1 MTRNLRLTAVFAIL
15 VFSALSSFA
24 QNSPSYGTN
33 AVVGS
38 VIDVDS
44 GQSRL
49 QLESDS
55 NPGSRITVETDAVS
69 TQYRGFGTVIN
80 GKPEIFVGSKGFS
93 NLRLNDRI
101 EVRGSSRANGIVS
114 ADTITLLGRSVPAN
128 PTGVGDTRSPTSVST
143 PTDVRTPT
151 AATTNTVEGT
161 IRQINANEGR
171 IVIQTPQRRMMTVR
185 TYRNTPVVYRNQS
198 YQVANLEVG
207 DAIRVEIDPRD
218 AQLDEVG
225 ARRIEVTRSVQEND
239 TGRTGGV
246 VTTLVGTVTRSESGL
261 DYAYVDDGRGEVR
274 VDMNEAEDPNG
285 SRVHAR
291 DLRAGD
297 HIEITGSFN
306 RTGDIFLASTVR
318 ITSGSRVEVHAP
330 ISSYSLV
337 TITATVTETLEDSA
351 TLGMRDRDTNR
362 DFRLWSAEDLIVRMK
377 AANQTT
383 TASALRVN
391 DVVLLKAFRDAD
403 GNLIAQTMKLRN
415 R

>member
-1 MTRNLRLTAVFAIL
+1 MTRNLRISAVFAIL
-15 VFSALSSFA
+15 AFSAVSSFA

-33 AVVGS
+33 ALVGS

-49 QLESDS
+49 QVESDS
-55 NPGSRITVETDAVS
+55 NPGSRINVETDAVS

-80 GKPEIFVGSKGFS
+80 GKPEIFIGSKGFS
-93 NLRLNDRI
+93 NIRLGDRI
-101 EVRGSSRANGIVS
+101 DVRGSSRASGVVT
-114 ADTITLLGRSVPAN
+114 ADTITLLGRSVPAS

-143 PTDVRTPT
+143 PTDVRTAT
-151 AATTNTVEGT
+151 AATTSTVEGT
-161 IRQINANEGR
+161 IRQININEQR

-185 TYRNTPVVYRNQS
+185 TYRNTPVVYRNQN
-198 YQVANLEVG
+198 YQVSNLEVG
-207 DAIRVEIDPRD
+207 DTIRVEIDPRD

-225 ARRIEVTRSVQEND
+225 ARRIEVTRSVQESD

-246 VTTLVGTVTRSESGL
+246 VTTLIGTVTRSESGL

-274 VDMNEAEDPNG
+274 VDMSEAEDPNG
-285 SRVHAR
+285 STVRAR

-297 HIEITGSFN
+297 HIEITGSYN

-318 ITSGSRVEVHAP
+318 ITSGSRVEVRAP
-330 ISSYSLV
+330 ITSYSLV

-362 DFRLWSAEDLIVRMK
+362 DFRLWAAEDLIVRLK
-377 AANQTT
+377 AGNVTT
-383 TASALRVN
+383 TASGLRVN
-391 DVVLLKAFRDAD
+391 DVVLLKAFKDAD